1 MKSEFLQHVKHMHAK
16 NSPILLS
23 LHALANKLSIIP
35 FDTDSLWCRIYILC
49 IYHVCCHHDFGEIFP
64 PSSQI
69 MEYHLCV
76 AIVTIIY
83 ESKPKLFESEQNQL
97 QLYGTCIDVLFSRR
111 YKGTYVAQILL
122 LMRIHNLCLCDFF
135 SSFAHFKLVTLG
147 IKKISSLVFWK
158 E

>member
-1 MKSEFLQHVKHMHAK
+1 MLKIPQSCSLCTHSPTRFQSFHSIRIHFGVAYIFYVYIMCVVITFLGK
-16 NSPILLS
+16 
-23 LHALANKLSIIP
+23 
-35 FDTDSLWCRIYILC
+35 
-49 IYHVCCHHDFGEIFP
+49 IFP

-147 IKKISSLVFWK
+147 IKKISSLVF
-158 E
+158 